1 MANQLITY
9 HIPINTKITK
19 GRIYNFYRN
28 NNSNLEL
35 SSILNTQTITL
46 NNMVQ
51 SNEGVKLETNQVTI
65 SKEDYTR
72 LLELNHLANQLN
84 VKQTKDIQKFIQEET
99 KTTAELTKINTER
112 QELIKRITKDKE
124 LLQ

>member
-1 MANQLITY
+1 MTNQLVTY
-9 HIPINTKITK
+9 YIPINPKIVK

-28 NNSNLEL
+28 NNTNLEL

-46 NNMVQ
+46 NNMVK
-51 SNEGVKLETNQVTI
+51 SDDGVKIETNQVTI

-84 VKQTKDIQKFIQEET
+84 IKRTNDIQKFIQEET
-99 KTTAELTKINTER
+99 QTTTELTKINTER
-112 QELIKRITKDKE
+112 QELINQITKRKDEIK
-124 LLQ
+124 